1 MATTITARRS
11 TYLRTGLGILELVVG
26 AAAVYGGVAVMR
38 DGMGMPSRWL
48 AGTPFTSWLLPGLA
62 LLLIVGGS
70 QLTAALALLRDWRGA
85 RPVAIGSGAVL
96 MGWIAVQLL
105 VLQRFHPM
113 QPTMFVLGGLVA
125 VLAWQL
131 PHRG

>member
-1 MATTITARRS
+1 MATTITA
-11 TYLRTGLGILELVVG
+11 
-26 AAAVYGGVAVMR
+26 
-38 DGMGMPSRWL
+38 
-48 AGTPFTSWLLPGLA
+48 
-62 LLLIVGGS
+62 
-70 QLTAALALLRDWRGA
+70 
-85 RPVAIGSGAVL
+85 VAIGGGAVL
-96 MGWIAVQLL
+96 MSWIAVQLL